1 MRRWLPMSPMSR
13 RHAKTRNPMN
23 PLAARRAVEN
33 EPTEFALKFGIRVQQ
48 FEAEHLRL
56 ERDGM

>member
-1 MRRWLPMSPMSR
+1 
-13 RHAKTRNPMN
+13 MN

-33 EPTEFALKFGIRVQQ
+33 ELTEFALKIGLRVQQ

-56 ERDGM
+56 ERDRMTRQCPRYRE